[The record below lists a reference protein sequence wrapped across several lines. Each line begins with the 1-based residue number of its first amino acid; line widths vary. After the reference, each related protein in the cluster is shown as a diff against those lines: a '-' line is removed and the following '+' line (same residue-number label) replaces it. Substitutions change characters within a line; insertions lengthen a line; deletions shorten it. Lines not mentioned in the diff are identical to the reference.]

1 MNNDSKNKLQAD
13 SENDITYDGSNAL
26 SISNFRDNLPENNHM
41 DEYRKQLGKDVFDF
55 YFEQD
60 VKGDIRELLSDCI
73 SKEKWGVILEK
84 YKEGAVDKDELV
96 DILLLS
102 HLHAV
107 ERENPIASAEEIMDR
122 AFETKMKGKLGR
134 KLISATISSLS
145 EAQLLTAPK
154 EAVQA
159 LLFHTASKED
169 VRAETEEDRKLL
181 PAQAET
187 EQLKAVSESAYNSFL
202 NSLNVEDLIRD
213 IGFDELLARID
224 DEEDPYFGITHQIV
238 FDIGWELVSR
248 KSKEKKLSL
257 YVSELD
263 KAWTDTLES
272 NVKVSDRHVTRYLI
286 SDVKEGE
293 VEKINR
299 IKDALVKKYSGRLE
313 EKIGF
318 FNVIWTRDAAKR
330 K

>member
-13 SENDITYDGSNAL
+13 SAAETQYDGSNPL
-26 SISNFRDNLPENNHM
+26 SIADFQDKLPDSNPM
-41 DEYRKQLGKDVFDF
+41 DEYRKLLSKDVFDF
-55 YFEQD
+55 YFESD
-60 VKGDIRELLSDCI
+60 AKGDIRDLLSDCI
-73 SKEKWGVILEK
+73 SKDKWGNLLERF
-84 YKEGAVDKDELV
+84 KEGAIEKEELV

-107 ERENPIASAEEIMDR
+107 ERENPIASPEEIMDR

-134 KLISATISSLS
+134 KLISSTVSSLA
-145 EAQLLTAPK
+145 EANLLTAPK

-159 LLFHTASKED
+159 LLFHTAVKD
-169 VRAETEEDRKLL
+169 DARAPTEEEKKFL
-181 PAQAET
+181 PATQEEKIKNVT
-187 EQLKAVSESAYNSFL
+187 DVAYNNFL

-213 IGFDELLARID
+213 ISYEELMARLD

-248 KSKEKKLSL
+248 KSKQKKLSL

-272 NVKVSDRHVTRYLI
+272 NVKASDRHVTRYLV
-286 SDVKEGE
+286 SDVAEGDL
-293 VEKINR
+293 EKIN
-299 IKDALVKKYSGRLE
+299 KLKETLVQKYQKRFE
-313 EKIGF
+313 EKINF
-318 FNVIWTRDAAKR
+318 FSHIWARDAAQK
-330 K
+330 